1 VAAPKGNTPQNTPK
15 ATEKKTTIQQPVAG
29 VQVQINTAV
38 SNANKAIDQAN
49 DLLDKKN
56 VTKADLTKIAT
67 LQKQAEDALNK
78 AKDLGATSKNT
89 AVADALASLK
99 EVKADAAK
107 ATPKPTVK
115 ETPKPTGGAGPT
127 TPRPPLDTGTPKPTP
142 KPTDAPPRPT
152 AGTPKPTTAPPRP
165 TAGTPKPTTATPKP
179 TTATPKPTTAGAT
192 PKPTT
197 SFKRADDLEPTPSP
211 TIVGATPN
219 ATITRPT
226 PFPTIIDGAGKTP
239 EPTPSVPQE
248 TPDATPGG
256 TPSGSPPP
264 TDTPGGT
271 DGTPTPSPSGSEE
284 PPGETPEP
292 SPSPE
297 PSSPTPSPTPS
308 SEETDDMWWLILRAK
323 LLAAGLPTELVDQQ
337 NPSTKSYFKELR
349 TDFWTNDS
357 ATTNDIVIDQ
367 FFYNKTY
374 TTKSGNALTSPYY
387 TAFGKYN
394 EKLGRP
400 MLPKDLVPTVLGYKD
415 LAARYKISSK
425 YIDDDA
431 IVKYLQNDVSVAEF
445 DDRLNTA
452 ALKSVMADP
461 FYVNALKQLNYIT
474 DASQL
479 TDFFLD
485 PQYGTVEMQNRQK
498 NAAFVT
504 EAVRRVTPETQL
516 EVDLDFAKQQ
526 AARYSAQGYTEA
538 QVSTLAATG
547 FENVAEALPTT
558 VKLAG
563 IYDRPTLPESAFR
576 KDIQSELQQEEFM
589 NLSSARRKRLKER
602 EMAAF
607 SGAAGI
613 AKSGRGGGGAGTAG
627 IL

>member
-1 VAAPKGNTPQNTPK
+1 
-15 ATEKKTTIQQPVAG
+15 
-29 VQVQINTAV
+29 
-38 SNANKAIDQAN
+38 
-49 DLLDKKN
+49 
-56 VTKADLTKIAT
+56 
-67 LQKQAEDALNK
+67 
-78 AKDLGATSKNT
+78 
-89 AVADALASLK
+89 
-99 EVKADAAK
+99 
-107 ATPKPTVK
+107 
-115 ETPKPTGGAGPT
+115 
-127 TPRPPLDTGTPKPTP
+127 
-142 KPTDAPPRPT
+142 
-152 AGTPKPTTAPPRP
+152 
-165 TAGTPKPTTATPKP
+165 
-179 TTATPKPTTAGAT
+179 
-192 PKPTT
+192 
-197 SFKRADDLEPTPSP
+197 
-211 TIVGATPN
+211 
-219 ATITRPT
+219 
-226 PFPTIIDGAGKTP
+226 
-239 EPTPSVPQE
+239 
-248 TPDATPGG
+248 
-256 TPSGSPPP
+256 
-264 TDTPGGT
+264 
-271 DGTPTPSPSGSEE
+271 
-284 PPGETPEP
+284 
-292 SPSPE
+292 
-297 PSSPTPSPTPS
+297 
-308 SEETDDMWWLILRAK
+308 
-323 LLAAGLPTELVDQQ
+323 
-337 NPSTKSYFKELR
+337 
-349 TDFWTNDS
+349 
-357 ATTNDIVIDQ
+357 
-367 FFYNKTY
+367 
-374 TTKSGNALTSPYY
+374 
-387 TAFGKYN
+387 
-394 EKLGRP
+394 

-485 PQYGTVEMQNRQK
+485 PQYGTIEMQNRQK

-547 FENVAEALPTT
+547 FENIAEALPTT

-563 IYDRPTLPESAFR
+563 MYDKPTLPESAFR

-602 EMAAF
+602 EIGAF

-613 AKSGRGGGGAGTAG
+613 AKSGRGAGGLGTAG

>member
-1 VAAPKGNTPQNTPK
+1 MAAPKGSTPQNTPK

-29 VQVQINTAV
+29 VQVQITTAV

-67 LQKQAEDALNK
+67 LQKEAEANLNK
-78 AKDLGATSKNT
+78 AKDLGASTSKNS

-127 TPRPPLDTGTPKPTP
+127 TPRPPLDTGTPKPTS
-142 KPTDAPPRPT
+142 
-152 AGTPKPTTAPPRP
+152 TPKPTATATAAPPRP

-179 TTATPKPTTAGAT
+179 TTATPKPTVKTT
-192 PKPTT
+192 PKPTVAGVSPTPPVPTPTIKGTIAPT
-197 SFKRADDLEPTPSP
+197 SGPTITNPAAAGTPTPSAS
-211 TIVGATPN
+211 I
-219 ATITRPT
+219 
-226 PFPTIIDGAGKTP
+226 
-239 EPTPSVPQE
+239 PQE
-248 TPDATPGG
+248 TPDATPDG
-256 TPSGSPPP
+256 TPPGSPPP
-264 TDTPGGT
+264 TDTPKGSDTPGPSP
-271 DGTPTPSPSGSEE
+271 TPTPE
-284 PPGETPEP
+284 PTDAPDQPEP
-292 SPSPE
+292 SPSPS
-297 PSSPTPSPTPS
+297 PGPSPTPSPTPS

-349 TDFWTNDS
+349 TDFWAGDS

-431 IVKYLQNDVSVAEF
+431 ITKYLQNDVSVAEF

-461 FYVNALKQLNYIT
+461 FYVNALKKLNYIT

-602 EMAAF
+602 EIGAF

-613 AKSGRGGGGAGTAG
+613 AKSGRGGGGLGTAG